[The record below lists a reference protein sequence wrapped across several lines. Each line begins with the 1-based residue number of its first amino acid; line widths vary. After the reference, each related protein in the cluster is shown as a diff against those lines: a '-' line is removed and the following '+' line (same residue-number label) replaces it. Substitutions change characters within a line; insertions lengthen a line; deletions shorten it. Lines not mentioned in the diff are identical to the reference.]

1 MQCSTNW
8 ATCNMPTGIINLFAP
23 KMSSC
28 QYNFS
33 GDYRDVHSLIGQGL
47 HQCIDIVKQMLPTDG
62 SREENPRIE
71 REIYIYVIMYLKLFV
86 FLGSLCLFFFAWL
99 SSLVKTHRIK
109 VTKARR
115 LCNIC
120 FFFFQERYFR
130 EQQQELNTWNQNFW
144 GKQNEKFNKVGYV
157 IFYFLKNR

>member
-1 MQCSTNW
+1 MTSAILMQCFTNW
-8 ATCNMPTGIINLFAP
+8 ATCNMPTGMINLFAP

-86 FLGSLCLFFFAWL
+86 FLGSLCLFFFVWL
-99 SSLVKTHRIK
+99 CSLVKTHRIK
-109 VTKARR
+109 VTEARKV
-115 LCNIC
+115 CHVS
-120 FFFFQERYFR
+120 FFLFFSFR
-130 EQQQELNTWNQNFW
+130 RDTSENNS
-144 GKQNEKFNKVGYV
+144 
-157 IFYFLKNR
+157 KN

>member
-1 MQCSTNW
+1 
-8 ATCNMPTGIINLFAP
+8 MPTGIINLFAP

-33 GDYRDVHSLIGQGL
+33 GDYRDAHSLIGQGF

-86 FLGSLCLFFFAWL
+86 FPGSLCLFFL
-99 SSLVKTHRIK
+99 DDCLH
-109 VTKARR
+109 
-115 LCNIC
+115 
-120 FFFFQERYFR
+120 
-130 EQQQELNTWNQNFW
+130 
-144 GKQNEKFNKVGYV
+144 
-157 IFYFLKNR
+157 

>member
-1 MQCSTNW
+1 
-8 ATCNMPTGIINLFAP
+8 MPTGMINLFAP

-86 FLGSLCLFFFAWL
+86 FPGSLCLFFLHDCLHW
-99 SSLVKTHRIK
+99 
-109 VTKARR
+109 
-115 LCNIC
+115 
-120 FFFFQERYFR
+120 
-130 EQQQELNTWNQNFW
+130 
-144 GKQNEKFNKVGYV
+144 
-157 IFYFLKNR
+157 